1 MLKRLVAA
9 GISGLLT
16 IGMLGLPS
24 IAATAGDTDS
34 TSVVTTDE
42 KVKKDPYTVVQV
54 TDHQDGS
61 GFGTSDAPYVTK
73 EHGYSVGDE
82 GPQDGVVTSGDIAWY
97 KAHVTFL
104 AAKHRTVTVKFD
116 DLGDALTATKPA
128 CPSGHFVSVETLSNA
143 CWYTIPSGVSESVDL
158 TLNLTAKDTGGKTV
172 SADPKIVVERSDGG
186 SSGMKLGRLT
196 VTSVPMMDVYL
207 DKNDRQIGETYAS
220 FSIQTRALHPA
231 GVSTVKGFSRFAP
244 YSALLDLTGL
254 PDGVSVIVDGKNY
267 TPTNGLVQLPE
278 VSGDRS
284 VTVLSL
290 PQPNPSEQRKYD
302 VHITVSSSM
311 FDWKDQPGDGLG
323 RDDSTL
329 DTNTGARSG
338 VSYPNND
345 WLMISTIGVNKYKAD
360 DSGGIGDML
369 HFDRPYTSGQ
379 TKWDDGNLRQADA
392 DTTWF
397 DPMYNTGDNHSGDWI
412 PRYTYGHNMEFTAK
426 AHLDFGGVYGAVCPD
441 ENPCVTH
448 YQWGEGLTMTSLPVT
463 TDENGRVLPDGTY
476 KILYGTTNIDE
487 NHWIAGWAV
496 PDEYGFKDGLT
507 DTPPSD
513 LSTIRR
519 IVILR
524 LTSQPKGWLSWGM
537 KATGLGTT
545 EVSGIGVNAGSRPW
559 LLHEALVSV
568 IDPRPSRADVVGGYT
583 VDRSHRMVNTSKK
596 DDIEAGDRVT
606 GTWQISLSNVPT
618 ATQPITTSVDVC
630 LPKGLVAQATLK
642 ADGWTA
648 EETSSEKC
656 ATGWHLTYS
665 GKAENP
671 LPYAGG
677 KTLDMVNYNLPSIS
691 WSGTVQPTA
700 QGTLTPSLTG
710 TVHMDAWRSL
720 QADTQTISNTVNLPV
735 SLIPANVSI
744 VDTGMT
750 DDVAPTHDLGADD
763 PVTWTVTTT
772 AGAPASAMLALPDPS
787 DCNQLYNQGKGPD
800 GDWHEYDRG
809 CTTYRGKERL
819 KEQPSVDAAM
829 TLGNV
834 SFQYTTAGI
843 TSLDPSAYT
852 WQSWD
857 DIKDK
862 TTITGIKATIGSAD
876 NSAAMTRI
884 NLTLAG
890 MTDEGRANVW
900 AGAPYCDGKELTGTS
915 WPGVIKHLNATIKT
929 RVFKDIDEDGKINAG
944 VSYYDRRSATVD
956 VYKSDEKGTQ
966 GVLANR
972 LSQVDSSERSV
983 KLSSGWYLVH
993 AHIDGSKANG
1003 ETKDKDGTSIYTIGS
1018 TDTYYGKSDNTRATT
1033 PVSRLVHVNAGD
1045 TEYADFGWMADM
1057 PRLSVTQTETL
1068 GDCKGA
1074 SCTATVNATLS
1085 NDGDR
1090 TIPEDTLIH
1099 STLSAGSANDDWSYS
1114 TLALD
1119 GEHTVNGNMFRD
1131 TAGHYWESTKDYTGK
1146 LKFYR
1151 YTTFD
1156 GFDTVEAMAT
1166 YQGSSAWAVTSDG
1179 RVLADRDM
1187 LGSTK
1192 VGNIG
1197 AFDPPEGHKFIH
1209 VRPFYSDYNGDGVLA
1224 QTDDGA
1230 LWEYHKDYSGT
1241 VWSGKFT
1248 KLDVGDAQFD
1258 LTKQPKTFGYQL
1270 MLVDTQHR
1278 LWLMDNKTNTLATKG
1293 IFGTYDEHINVP
1305 VPFEGGPISIKD
1317 IASLPGGNNIT
1328 YYSGKYKTDIP
1339 IAAVVDADGRLWIGH
1354 KRSTH
1359 DYYSN
1364 DWAIVWDKTDV
1375 TGVSQLAG
1383 VFDFY
1388 YSPYY
1393 TRTHTVW
1400 YLGEDGGLYR
1410 FDPDTMMDWRN
1421 TEDKKVDTSLMESM
1435 SAVPTPGKS
1444 VRVLPDKTFSRLMP
1458 LPFSGDTLFAAITT
1472 NGRLYTWGSNNSSS
1486 YGVTIGDH
1494 TMRDESS
1501 DAPIQTMPATPSN
1514 TDGNTTTYK
1523 LPFPLAPGD
1532 TVTLT
1537 RTLTIPRG
1545 DADSIATTQ
1554 TWADGTLTPYKG
1566 ITGLDKPT
1574 PPDTSNLKDFTSG
1587 SIAGNDSCLVA
1598 GHEYTNHTDY
1608 NHEDQCEQHGVTIPA
1623 LDKGETIITGGI
1635 SGIAWLD
1642 ANGDGIR
1649 QSNESI
1655 KPGVKVRITD
1665 KDGKTLQTTETA
1677 ENGGYSF
1684 VGLPQGEYTIW
1695 MADSS
1700 TKLMWTIQ
1708 HAGSDTMVD
1717 SDINPGL
1724 ENYGSAAV
1732 TLTKEQPNAEH
1743 VDGGLTARQTVGEL
1757 PHSGRIGIVFLIAS
1771 CLLLMAV
1778 GVVRMRFHKPGKHA
1792 DSSKQV
1798 KVVPW

>member
-1 MLKRLVAA
+1 M
-9 GISGLLT
+9 
-16 IGMLGLPS
+16 
-24 IAATAGDTDS
+24 
-34 TSVVTTDE
+34 
-42 KVKKDPYTVVQV
+42 
-54 TDHQDGS
+54 
-61 GFGTSDAPYVTK
+61 
-73 EHGYSVGDE
+73 
-82 GPQDGVVTSGDIAWY
+82 
-97 KAHVTFL
+97 
-104 AAKHRTVTVKFD
+104 
-116 DLGDALTATKPA
+116 
-128 CPSGHFVSVETLSNA
+128 
-143 CWYTIPSGVSESVDL
+143 
-158 TLNLTAKDTGGKTV
+158 
-172 SADPKIVVERSDGG
+172 
-186 SSGMKLGRLT
+186 
-196 VTSVPMMDVYL
+196 
-207 DKNDRQIGETYAS
+207 
-220 FSIQTRALHPA
+220 
-231 GVSTVKGFSRFAP
+231 
-244 YSALLDLTGL
+244 
-254 PDGVSVIVDGKNY
+254 PDGI
-267 TPTNGLVQLPE
+267 
-278 VSGDRS
+278 S
-284 VTVLSL
+284 VTVDRKDLTPSSGIVHL
-290 PQPNPSEQRKYD
+290 PEAPGNREVVVSGLPKPNSGETRKYD
-302 VHITVSSSM
+302 VHITVSSSTS
-311 FDWKDQPGDGLG
+311 DWKGQPGDGLG

-329 DTNTGARSG
+329 DYKTGARAG

-345 WLMISTIGVNKYKAD
+345 WLMVSTTGLTKYNPNNKV
-360 DSGGIGDML
+360 GIGDEL
-369 HFDRPYTSGQ
+369 HFDRPYTSTQ
-379 TKWDDGNLRQADA
+379 TKWDDGNLTWSNA
-392 DTTWF
+392 TSSWF
-397 DPMYNTGDNHSGDWI
+397 DRIWLVESESVVKYA
-412 PRYTYGHNMEFTAK
+412 YGHNMEFTAK
-426 AHLDFGGVYGAVCPD
+426 AHLNFGKLTGDKCSD
-441 ENPCVTH
+441 DNPCVTY
-448 YQWGEGLTMTSLPVT
+448 YQWGDGLTMTSLPT
-463 TDENGRVLPDGTY
+463 ATDENGNKLPDGTY
-476 KILYGTTNIDE
+476 RIMYGTSFYPFNYTID
-487 NHWIAGWAV
+487 NVGYHFDSY
-496 PDEYGFKDGLT
+496 PDAFRAGLT
-507 DTPPSD
+507 DTPPTD
-513 LSTIRR
+513 PTTIHQ

-524 LTSQPKGWLSWGM
+524 TGSQPVGWLSWGM
-537 KATGLGTT
+537 KATGLGAPDV
-545 EVSGIGVNAGSRPW
+545 EGIGTNSAGHTQLIHNA
-559 LLHEALVSV
+559 
-568 IDPRPSRADVVGGYT
+568 IIMITNPRPFESKVTGGYV
-583 VDRSHRMVNTSKK
+583 VDRSHRMINNSK
-596 DDIEAGDRVT
+596 DDDVEAGDRVT
-606 GTWQISLSNVPT
+606 GTWQITLTHVPT
-618 ATQPITTSVDVC
+618 TTQPITTSIDVC
-630 LPKGLVAQATLK
+630 LPQGLNQASLK
-642 ADGWTA
+642 ADGWTV
-648 EETSSEKC
+648 EEASSKEC
-656 ATGWHLTYS
+656 ATKWHLTHIGKATVPSYYS
-665 GKAENP
+665 GGLTA
-671 LPYAGG
+671 
-677 KTLDMVNYNLPSIS
+677 DMADYNLPVIR
-691 WSGTVQPTA
+691 WSGTIQPTA

-710 TVHMDAWRSL
+710 TVHMDAWRNL
-720 QADTQTISNTVNLPV
+720 PADTQAISNTFNLPV

-772 AGAPASAMLALPDPS
+772 AGAPASAMLALPDYS
-787 DCNQLYNQGKGPD
+787 DCNQLYNNGKGPD

-809 CTTYRGKERL
+809 CTAYRGKERL

-829 TLGNV
+829 TLGDV

-862 TTITGIKATIGSAD
+862 TAITGIKAMIGTSD

-884 NLTLAG
+884 NLTLTG
-890 MTDEGRANVW
+890 MTEEGQANVW
-900 AGAPYCDGKELTGTS
+900 AGAPYRDGKELTSTS
-915 WPGVIKHLNATIKT
+915 WPGVIKHLNATIVA
-929 RVFKDIDEDGKINAG
+929 RVFKDIDEDGMINPG

-966 GVLANR
+966 GALAKR
-972 LSQVDSSERSV
+972 LSRVDSSDSSV
-983 KLSSGWYLVH
+983 KLPSGWYLVH
-993 AHIDGSKANG
+993 AYIDGSKSNG

-1045 TEYADFGWMADM
+1045 TKYADFGWMADM

-1074 SCTATVNATLS
+1074 LCTATVNATLS

-1114 TLALD
+1114 TLTLD

-1131 TAGHYWESTKDYTGK
+1131 TAGHYWESGKDYTGK

-1156 GFDTVEAMAT
+1156 GFNTVEATAT
-1166 YQGSSAWAVTSDG
+1166 YQGNAAWAVTSDG
-1179 RVLADRDM
+1179 RVLADRNW

-1192 VGNIG
+1192 VGSIG
-1197 AFDPPEGHKFIH
+1197 AFDPPEGRKFIH
-1209 VRPFYSDYNGDGVLA
+1209 VRPFYSYANGDGALA

-1230 LWEYHKDYSGT
+1230 LWEYHEDYSGT
-1241 VWSGKFT
+1241 VLSGKFT

-1270 MLVDTQHR
+1270 MLIDTQHR
-1278 LWLMDNKTNTLATKG
+1278 LWLMDNKNNTLSTQG
-1293 IFGTYDEHINVP
+1293 IFGTYDESINVP
-1305 VPFEGGPISIKD
+1305 VPFEGGPTSIKD
-1317 IASLPGGNNIT
+1317 IASLPGGNNII
-1328 YYSGKYKTDIP
+1328 YYNGKYRSDVP

-1359 DYYSN
+1359 DYSSYN
-1364 DWAIVWDKTDV
+1364 DWTIVWDKTDV
-1375 TGVSQLAG
+1375 TGVAQLAG

-1388 YSPYY
+1388 WSPYY

-1421 TEDKKVDTSLMESM
+1421 TEDKKVDTSLMETM
-1435 SAVPTPGKS
+1435 STVPTPGKS
-1444 VRVLPDKTFSRLMP
+1444 VRVLPDKTFSRLMA

-1472 NGRLYTWGSNNSSS
+1472 NGRLYTWGDNNHD
-1486 YGVTIGDH
+1486 GGITIGDH
-1494 TMRDESS
+1494 TMQDKSD

-1587 SIAGNDSCLVA
+1587 SIVGNDSCLVA
-1598 GHEYTNHTDY
+1598 GHDYTKYTDPNNTY
-1608 NHEDQCEQHGVTIPA
+1608 INTNREDQCEQNGVTIPA

-1649 QSNESI
+1649 QSSESI
-1655 KPGVKVRITD
+1655 RPGVKVRITG

-1708 HAGSDTMVD
+1708 HAGSDTTVD

-1743 VDGGLTARQTVGEL
+1743 VDGGLTARQTIGEL
-1757 PHSGRIGIVFLIAS
+1757 PHSGRVGIVFLIAS
-1771 CLLLMAV
+1771 CLLLMAA